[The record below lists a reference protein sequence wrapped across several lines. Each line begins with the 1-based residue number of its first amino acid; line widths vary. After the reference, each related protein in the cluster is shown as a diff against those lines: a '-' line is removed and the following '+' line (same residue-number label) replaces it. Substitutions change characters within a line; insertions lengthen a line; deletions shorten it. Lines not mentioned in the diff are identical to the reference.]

1 MLSNKQR
8 FPVID
13 FAVFSEHLI
22 AELVD
27 KSLVGSYLCGNQSG
41 YSAQIIIDDGLT
53 AKAELFAVGFEPGV
67 YTLIHAGYSLKLA
80 VLRDFLHLTISR

>member
-1 MLSNKQR
+1 MVSNKQC
-8 FPVID
+8 FAIID
-13 FAVFSEHLI
+13 FAVFGKHLI
-22 AELVD
+22 AKFVD

-41 YSAQIIIDDGLT
+41 YSAQIIVDDGLT

-80 VLRDFLHLTISR
+80 VLRDFLHLTII